1 MMASF
6 NPFQMMGGMNGIG
19 NGINPMKMMQQ
30 MFGGKNYQQ
39 NTPPVNHQQMKQLMP
54 NINKNML
61 AQLVEQARQ
70 KGISEDD
77 IEKGLDFLLKLNN

>member
-6 NPFQMMGGMNGIG
+6 NPFQMMGGMGG
-19 NGINPMKMMQQ
+19 PMGNPMQMMQR
-30 MFGGKNYQQ
+30 MMGGKNFQ
-39 NTPPVNHQQMKQLMP
+39 NNVKINPEQMKQFMP

-70 KGISEDD
+70 KGISEEE
-77 IEKGLDFLLKLNN
+77 IEKGLDFLLKLN

>member
-6 NPFQMMGGMNGIG
+6 NPFQMMMGGMGG
-19 NGINPMKMMQQ
+19 PMGNPMQMMQQ
-30 MFGGKNYQQ
+30 MRGGKTNQ
-39 NTPPVNHQQMKQLMP
+39 NNVKINPQQMKQFMP

-70 KGISEDD
+70 KGISEEE
-77 IEKGLDFLLKLNN
+77 IEKGLDFLLKLN

>member
-6 NPFQMMGGMNGIG
+6 NPFQMMMGGSIG
-19 NGINPMKMMQQ
+19 NPMQMMQQ
-30 MFGGKNYQQ
+30 MMGGKKFQ
-39 NTPPVNHQQMKQLMP
+39 NNVKINPEQMKQFMP

-70 KGISEDD
+70 KGISEEE
-77 IEKGLDFLLKLNN
+77 IEKGLDFLLKLN

>member
-6 NPFQMMGGMNGIG
+6 NPFQMMMGGMGG
-19 NGINPMKMMQQ
+19 SMGNPMQMMQQ
-30 MFGGKNYQQ
+30 MMGGKKFQ
-39 NTPPVNHQQMKQLMP
+39 NNVKINPQQMKQFMP

-70 KGISEDD
+70 KGISEEE
-77 IEKGLDFLLKLNN
+77 IEKGLDFLLKLN